1 MKLIVALLCFVL
13 VATTSATTNKET
25 VLTKL
30 QHSIENRG
38 LNFLKLLRGVDANG
52 NFKSS
57 VTDTSHTGYDHDAVK
72 KQVSTIDFVDFSA
85 SQEIADVRKKIEDV
99 LEKARKEMKGGFAKL
114 EKEVLGKVEA
124 VLNQVCSSSGAKD
137 CWASEKVQCELF
149 AVKEFVQEKRCELVG
164 HALEAVHKVKNDF
177 DNYIKNRYHP
187 RIRVGR
193 RSRPNPQFCRCSQT
207 AQDIVNQKFIDGM
220 LGEYLLDPSSVDSNP
235 EMFDDTDFEMCMG
248 AQMVKGHKF
257 VGRAWKMGR
266 RGGFRRNCLG
276 ADGKI
281 TLGKHSIT
289 DQDEAVDACVNTH
302 KGIEGL
308 LMYYGGQPAQATNTC
323 DGTKDEVGGPNKG
336 RLGYLVD
343 HVFYCTLTKSGM
355 ASGCSFADRIG
366 RIHNRNPA
374 CIQSTQ
380 HGTCLM
386 M

>member
-1 MKLIVALLCFVL
+1 MMKFIALLCLVFV
-13 VATTSATTNKET
+13 ASATATASKET
-25 VLTKL
+25 VLSQL

-38 LNFLKLLRGVDANG
+38 LNFLKLLRGVDADG

-57 VTDTSHTGYDHDAVK
+57 VTDTSHTGYNHEKVK
-72 KQVSTIDFVDFSA
+72 QQVSNIDFVDFSA
-85 SQEIADVRKKIEDV
+85 SQEIADVRAKIEKV

-124 VLNQVCSSSGAKD
+124 VLNQVCGSAGVKD
-137 CWASEKVQCELF
+137 CWASEKVQCELY

-164 HALEAVHKVKNDF
+164 HALDAVHKVKADF
-177 DNYIKNRYHP
+177 DNYIKNRYSQYF
-187 RIRVGR
+187 RRRRRRV
-193 RSRPNPQFCRCSQT
+193 PNKQWCRCQQT
-207 AQDIVNQKFIDGM
+207 AQDVVNQKFIDGM

-235 EMFDDTDFEMCMG
+235 EMFNDQDFEMCMG
-248 AQMVKGHKF
+248 AHMVKGHKF
-257 VGRAWKMGR
+257 EGRAWKMGR
-266 RGGFRRNCLG
+266 RGGFGRNCLG
-276 ADGKI
+276 ADGKV
-281 TLGKHSIT
+281 TLGKHSIA
-289 DQDEAVDACVNTH
+289 DQHEMVDECVNTH

-308 LMYYGGQPAQATNTC
+308 LMYYGGQPAIAPRTC

-355 ASGCSFADRIG
+355 ASGCSFKQRIG
-366 RIHNRNPA
+366 RITNRNPA

-380 HGTCLM
+380 HSTCLM

>member
-38 LNFLKLLRGVDANG
+38 LNFLKLLRSVDANG

-57 VTDTSHTGYDHDAVK
+57 VTDKSHTGYDHDAVK

-164 HALEAVHKVKNDF
+164 HALEAWPK
-177 DNYIKNRYHP
+177 
-187 RIRVGR
+187 
-193 RSRPNPQFCRCSQT
+193 
-207 AQDIVNQKFIDGM
+207 
-220 LGEYLLDPSSVDSNP
+220 
-235 EMFDDTDFEMCMG
+235 
-248 AQMVKGHKF
+248 
-257 VGRAWKMGR
+257 
-266 RGGFRRNCLG
+266 
-276 ADGKI
+276 
-281 TLGKHSIT
+281 
-289 DQDEAVDACVNTH
+289 
-302 KGIEGL
+302 
-308 LMYYGGQPAQATNTC
+308 
-323 DGTKDEVGGPNKG
+323 
-336 RLGYLVD
+336 
-343 HVFYCTLTKSGM
+343 
-355 ASGCSFADRIG
+355 
-366 RIHNRNPA
+366 
-374 CIQSTQ
+374 
-380 HGTCLM
+380 
-386 M
+386 